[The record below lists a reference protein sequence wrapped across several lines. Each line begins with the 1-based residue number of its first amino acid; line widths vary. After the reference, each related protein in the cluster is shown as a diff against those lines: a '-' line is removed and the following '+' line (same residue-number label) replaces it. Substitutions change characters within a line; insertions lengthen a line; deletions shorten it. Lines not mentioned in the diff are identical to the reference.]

1 MLATPDPLNIPAYLR
16 RDKDNR
22 MPGFSKPL
30 TLTFTILNTYDTCPH
45 QMYRRYI
52 RKDLP
57 FVETPEMKW
66 GNDVH
71 SAMEYRMGGKTLP
84 ENMQHWEPIAAAI
97 AERKPRT
104 EQQLA
109 ITAQGTP
116 ADYWDKV
123 TPPFF
128 RGKNDITL
136 LNGTKALL
144 LDWKTG
150 GSKYEK
156 RFELETNAML
166 VHAHNPHLTEI
177 SGSFVW
183 LKEGRIGTTH
193 PLTDTRST
201 WAKVNNLAEEIRD
214 RQATN
219 DWPKTKSPLCGYC
232 NVVDC
237 ENRYDAKAGERPK

>member
-1 MLATPDPLNIPAYLR
+1 MPA
-16 RDKDNR
+16 
-22 MPGFSKPL
+22 PAFKPL
-30 TLTFTILNTYDTCPH
+30 TLTFTILNTYDICPH

-57 FVETPEMKW
+57 FIETPEMKW

-71 SAMEYRMGGKTLP
+71 SALEYRMGGKPLP
-84 ENMQHWEPIAAAI
+84 ANMQHWEPIAAAI

-109 ITAQGTP
+109 VTHHGTP
-116 ADYWDKV
+116 ADYWDKK

-136 LNGTKALL
+136 MNGTKALL
-144 LDWKTG
+144 IDWKTG

-156 RFELETNAML
+156 SFELETNAML
-166 VHAHNPHLTEI
+166 IHAHNPHLTEI
-177 SGSFVW
+177 SGCFAW
-183 LKEGRIGTTH
+183 LKENRMGDIH

-201 WAKVNNLAEEIRD
+201 FATVHNKAEEIAD
-214 RQATN
+214 RMAMN
-219 DWPKTKSPLCGYC
+219 EWEKRKGPLCGFC
-232 NVVDC
+232 NVFDC
-237 ENRYDAKAGERPK
+237 ENNSKRTG